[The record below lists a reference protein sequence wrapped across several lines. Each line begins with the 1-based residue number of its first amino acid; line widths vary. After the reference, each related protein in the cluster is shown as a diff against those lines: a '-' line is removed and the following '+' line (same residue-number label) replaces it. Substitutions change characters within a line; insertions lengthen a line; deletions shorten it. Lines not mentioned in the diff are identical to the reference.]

1 MKRIL
6 NDLGFD
12 DITDLDANIHAGVKY
27 VAFLRDTYFSDPALS
42 DVDRFAFTWAAYNA
56 GPTKVR
62 KMRARAAQMNLDPN
76 RWFQNTEYAALRMV
90 GQETVTYVS
99 NIYKYYIAY
108 ALSREILTK
117 KTEELQAVQDVG
129 TK

>member
-1 MKRIL
+1 MENIL
-6 NDLGFD
+6 LLGSRFERPLQWKL
-12 DITDLDANIHAGVKY
+12 IGAVTDFFV
-27 VAFLRDTYFSDPALS
+27 RDTYFSDPALS